1 MKHVHI
7 YTSMVGSYFKTSRL
21 LQSYYQYRF
30 SKKKDFIKNFMSW
43 WNVDIFIFTKNKNK
57 FKIRIFTNDTERHD
71 RSRRLAFITWIC
83 SINDIFPTEQSIV
96 YSCVSRYLEKLIKNK
111 IILSAP
117 VCTIVACIFVSDLCR
132 IYL

>member
-1 MKHVHI
+1 MYTFILQWWIHI
-7 YTSMVGSYFKTSRL
+7 SRPADSYSPTINIDFP
-21 LQSYYQYRF
+21 
-30 SKKKDFIKNFMSW
+30 KKDFIKNFMSW

-57 FKIRIFTNDTERHD
+57 FKIRIFTNDTEWHD